1 MAATLTILTL
11 HKLTEIYN
19 IAKSISSNISEDV
32 QKILTEF
39 DIDITIKI
47 ITSLIEE
54 FTKEHNIEKLQSPTI
69 KICFDSIEEILKN
82 MKTEKKK
89 LEDSYEYNKSLWVLV
104 YFRSL
109 DVTISIDSIKKNS
122 ILLDK
127 RLKTLIEILQIK
139 ELTSEIIEHN
149 STSISSKQQTIKFHY

>member
-104 YFRSL
+104 YFRS
-109 DVTISIDSIKKNS
+109 
-122 ILLDK
+122 
-127 RLKTLIEILQIK
+127 
-139 ELTSEIIEHN
+139 
-149 STSISSKQQTIKFHY
+149 